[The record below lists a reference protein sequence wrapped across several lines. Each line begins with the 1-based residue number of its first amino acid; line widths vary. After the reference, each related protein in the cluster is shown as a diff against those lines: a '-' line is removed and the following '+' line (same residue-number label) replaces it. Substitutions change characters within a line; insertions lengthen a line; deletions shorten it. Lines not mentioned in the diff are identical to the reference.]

1 MQVEVSKMIEH
12 DVIVVGG
19 GLAGLRAA
27 IESSKYA
34 DTAVVSRVHPLR
46 SHTGAAQGGI
56 NAALG
61 NIEANRDDNWEKHAY
76 DTIKGSDF
84 LADQDAVEIMTKE
97 GPARIIEMEHWGCPF
112 SRTEDGKIAQRP
124 FGGAGYP
131 RTCFAADKT
140 GHYLLVTAYEQ
151 MLKRNIRVYEEW
163 FVTSLI
169 VEGDAIR
176 GLIAFDVLTGD
187 LEVFKAKAVILAT
200 GGAGWIYGKS
210 TNSMINSGSGMAMA
224 YRAGVALKDME
235 FVQFHPTALY
245 PTCILI
251 TEGARGEGGYL
262 VNSQG
267 ERFMQRYAPKAMEL
281 APRDIVSRSIQKE
294 IDEGRGIN
302 NLYVHLDVRH
312 LGRDKILSRLP
323 GIRDIALDFAGIDP
337 IKEPIPIQPAQ
348 HYTMGGVDCNS
359 KCETR
364 IKGLY
369 AAGECACISV
379 HGANRLGGNSL
390 LDTVV
395 FGKIAGEQAGQ
406 FASTQTNSTEA
417 KLLEAALEAENSRIQ
432 SFFAGNGDEDPSII
446 REEMRNLMVEKAFM
460 FRSREGLEEALA
472 KLGELKKRFE
482 HLRPIVAKK
491 AYNLDLI
498 RAIELQEMLEL
509 SEVIVASAL
518 SREESRGSHVRL
530 DFPKRDDARFL
541 KHTLAFRTERGPRIE
556 FSEVKITRY
565 EPEERKY

>member
-1 MQVEVSKMIEH
+1 MMISH
-12 DVIVVGG
+12 DVIIVGG

-34 DTAVVSRVHPLR
+34 DTAVISRVHPLR

-56 NAALG
+56 NACLG
-61 NIEANRDDNWEKHAY
+61 NVEANRDDNWEKHAY

-84 LADQDAVEIMTKE
+84 LADQDAVEAMTKD
-97 GPARIIEMEHWGCPF
+97 GPERIIEMEHWGCPF
-112 SRTEDGKIAQRP
+112 SRTDDGKIAQRP

-131 RTCFAADKT
+131 RTCYAADKT

-151 MLKRNIRVYEEW
+151 VLKRNVKVYEEW

-169 VEGDAIR
+169 VEGSAVK
-176 GLIAFDVLTGD
+176 GVIAFDILTGE

-210 TNSMINSGSGMAMA
+210 TNSMINTGSGMAIA
-224 YRAGVALKDME
+224 YRAGVPLKDME

-294 IDEGRGIN
+294 IDEGRGVK

-312 LGRDKILSRLP
+312 LGRQKILSRLP
-323 GIRDIALDFAGIDP
+323 GIRDIAIDFAGLDP

-348 HYTMGGVDCNS
+348 HYTMGGVDCNV
-359 KCETR
+359 KCETKL
-364 IKGLY
+364 KGLY

-395 FGKIAGEQAGQ
+395 FGKIAGEQAGIY
-406 FASTQTNSTEA
+406 A
-417 KLLEAALEAENSRIQ
+417 KGMTKQETKDTLWQDTMKAEKDNIQ
-432 SFFAGNGDEDPSII
+432 RFFTGNGDEDPSII
-446 REEMRNLMVEKAFM
+446 REEMRSLMVEKAFM
-460 FRSREGLEEALA
+460 FRSKEGLEEARS
-472 KLGELKKRFE
+472 KLKGMRKRFGRM
-482 HLRPIVAKK
+482 RPIVGYRI
-491 AYNLDLI
+491 YNLDLI
-498 RAIELQEMLEL
+498 RAIEMEEMLEL
-509 SEVIVASAL
+509 AEVIVVSGL
-518 SREESRGSHVRL
+518 NREESRGSHVRL
-530 DFPKRDDARFL
+530 DFPMRDDARFL
-541 KHTLAFRTERGPRIE
+541 KHTLAYKTPDGPRIE
-556 FSEVKITRY
+556 FSDVKITKY
-565 EPEERKY
+565 QPEERKY